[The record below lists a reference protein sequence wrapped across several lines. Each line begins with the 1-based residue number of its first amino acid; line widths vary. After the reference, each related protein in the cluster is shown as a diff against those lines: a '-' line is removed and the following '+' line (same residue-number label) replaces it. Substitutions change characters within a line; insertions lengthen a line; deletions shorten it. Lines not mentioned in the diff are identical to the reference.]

1 VLLIP
6 DFSKEFALVTD
17 ASDVAV
23 SAVLRQ
29 RVDRHLAPT
38 SYYSQL
44 LTPAEQK
51 YSTYEEECLAL
62 LFGYE
67 ECRSYLEHKEFE
79 LHCDNLSLC
88 WL

>member
-1 VLLIP
+1 MLQIP

-23 SAVLRQ
+23 SAVLHQ
-29 RVDRHLAPT
+29 RVDRHLAPI

-51 YSTYEEECLAL
+51 YSTYEKECLAL
-62 LFGYE
+62 LFGCE
-67 ECRSYLEHKEFE
+67 KCRSDLEHKGFE
-79 LHCDNLSLC
+79 LHCDDLSL
-88 WL
+88 